1 MPGPLPGWK
10 VYQAEDTVYEC
21 GEFLAGPLYSSDMY
35 LSCHWTLAKAGLEPQ
50 GFLKNPKHQGQLVA
64 LGKAVAQSQGAIQG
78 RSLR

>member
-50 GFLKNPKHQGQLVA
+50 GFLKNPKQA
-64 LGKAVAQSQGAIQG
+64 SKAVVGVDLGLGALLLWIL
-78 RSLR
+78 SIS